1 MTRTATV
8 TRSTRETTVTVSVDL
23 DGSGETNIATGV
35 GMFDHL
41 LTSFGHH
48 SMIDVDIAME
58 GDLEVDDHHTIED
71 TMLSLGEALDMALG
85 DRAGIVRYGDAR
97 IPMDEAIA
105 QCAIDLGGRPYAV
118 IDAPFR
124 SDRIGALSTQMV
136 EHGIEA
142 VLNWPRWK
150 ETFNFVN
157 YESLAAGCLVIT
169 NPGAGHVVDAARELD
184 RAIVFDSVKELVS
197 ETGLAERIRSH
208 HLEVPRQVL
217 AFEMTGLSSAIIA
230 VTSPKVGGPG

>member
-97 IPMDEAIA
+97 IPMDEAVA

-142 VLNWPRWK
+142 FSRTARATIHIDARGRNDHHIAEAMFK
-150 ETFNFVN
+150 A
-157 YESLAAGCLVIT
+157 LARAT
-169 NPGAGHVVDAARELD
+169 RAA
-184 RAIVFDSVKELVS
+184 
-197 ETGLAERIRSH
+197 AERDTR
-208 HLEVPRQVL
+208 R
-217 AFEMTGLSSAIIA
+217 TGVASTKGIL
-230 VTSPKVGGPG
+230 